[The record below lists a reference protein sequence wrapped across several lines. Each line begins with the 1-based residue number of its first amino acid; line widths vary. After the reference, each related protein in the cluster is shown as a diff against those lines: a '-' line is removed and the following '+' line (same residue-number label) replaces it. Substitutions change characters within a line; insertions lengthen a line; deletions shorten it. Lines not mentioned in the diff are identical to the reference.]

1 MIIGITGTLGA
12 GKGTVVGYLL
22 EKGFKHLSVSKFLTG
37 EIKKRGIEVNRNSM
51 VRVANELRK
60 KNSPSYLAE
69 KLYEESLKQKGD
81 YVLES
86 LRNAGEIEFLRRRG
100 NFHLISVDANPETRY
115 KRISKRKSEKDR
127 VTYEEFLRNEEREM
141 NPVNYY
147 EIDLSGCMRMA
158 DFHIENNGKI
168 SGLTKKVEE
177 IYREICKRQ
186 HNNSYKLISL

>member
-1 MIIGITGTLGA
+1 
-12 GKGTVVGYLL
+12 
-22 EKGFKHLSVSKFLTG
+22 
-37 EIKKRGIEVNRNSM
+37 M

-69 KLYEESLKQKGD
+69 RLYEESLKQGGD

-86 LRNAGEIEFLRRRG
+86 LRNVGEIEFLRRRG
-100 NFHLISVDANPETRY
+100 NFYLITVNATPETRY
-115 KRISKRKSEKDR
+115 KRISKRKSEKDNIS
-127 VTYEEFLRNEEREM
+127 YEEFLRNEEREM

-147 EIDLSGCMRMA
+147 EIDLPGCMRMA
-158 DFHIENNGKI
+158 DFHIENNGEI

-186 HNNSYKLISL
+186 NNNSYKLISL